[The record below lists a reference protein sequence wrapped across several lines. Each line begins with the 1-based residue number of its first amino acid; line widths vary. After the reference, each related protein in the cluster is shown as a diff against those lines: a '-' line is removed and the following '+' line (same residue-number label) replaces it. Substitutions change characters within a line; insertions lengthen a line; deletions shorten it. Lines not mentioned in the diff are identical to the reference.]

1 MAISLMADVT
11 ISLRTSVCLWSSIAN
26 MFSKV
31 NVSVISK
38 ITPVFSISS
47 FQCLKVHPHQK
58 SLCLLSLVMGLIIP
72 SSTKGFTGGSDSK
85 ESACKAGVPGL
96 IPGSARF
103 LGEGQGNPLQHSCL
117 ENSMDRV
124 ARWTTVRVKV
134 AQSCSIL
141 CNPMDYTVQN
151 SSGQNTEVGSL
162 SLLQEIFPTQGL
174 NPGPLHCRQILY

>member
-72 SSTKGFTGGSDSK
+72 SSTMGFPDGTDNK
-85 ESACKAGVPGL
+85 ESACNAEVLDL
-96 IPGSARF
+96 IPGPARF
-103 LGEGQGNPLQHSCL
+103 LGEGHGNPLQDSCL
-117 ENSMDRV
+117 ENSMDRG
-124 ARWTTVRVKV
+124 AWRTTVHVKV
-134 AQSCSIL
+134 AQSWERWGVTLNTDEALLARPLLTYCSAAWFL
-141 CNPMDYTVQN
+141 
-151 SSGQNTEVGSL
+151 SG
-162 SLLQEIFPTQGL
+162 
-174 NPGPLHCRQILY
+174 PGPVLVHGPGLGRPLI